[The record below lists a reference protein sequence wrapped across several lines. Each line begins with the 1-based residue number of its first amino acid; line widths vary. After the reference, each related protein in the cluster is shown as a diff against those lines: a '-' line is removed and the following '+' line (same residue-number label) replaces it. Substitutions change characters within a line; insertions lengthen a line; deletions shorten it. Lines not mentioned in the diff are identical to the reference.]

1 MCHSVLPTRCLQPG
15 WGAQSVPAG
24 SLWSLRVPKSC
35 LPSRAEIDVLYS
47 GSQKVL
53 NTPPGSAPISF
64 SEGAR

>member
-15 WGAQSVPAG
+15 WGAQCVPAG
-24 SLWSLRVPKSC
+24 SLWSLRSC